1 MLKTLAKLPLGERI
15 TYFDTR
21 VLPLHAMLGSVGHA
35 RETSPRYDWDGVK
48 RGRQEFVLFQYT
60 ISGEGRLR
68 VGGEEHA
75 VRPGEAMLLHF
86 PAENRYWLPS
96 ATDGSHWQFIYL
108 CLHGREVM
116 RLWPGAEKGHG
127 VLARLAADSAPVT
140 LATEIVRDA
149 LAGKVDTPFAGSAL
163 AYEWLMTLLAAVP
176 PRERPSPHAA
186 ALERAR
192 RHAEVHFAEP
202 LGVDDLAKVAGFS
215 RFHFTRLFTAHVGTS
230 PTAWLVELRVKEAA
244 RLLRETRLSLK
255 EIAVRCGFKDA
266 GYLGKVF
273 LARTGQPPGSY
284 RRSGV

>member
-1 MLKTLAKLPLGERI
+1 MLKQLTRLPLLERI

-21 VLPLHAMLGSVGHA
+21 PLPLHAMLGSLGHA
-35 RETSPRYDWDGVK
+35 RETKQRYDWDGLK
-48 RGRQEFVLFQYT
+48 RGRAEFVLFQYT
-60 ISGEGRLR
+60 LSGAGRLR
-68 VGGEEHA
+68 VGGVEHE
-75 VRPGEAMLLHF
+75 VTPGTAMLLHF
-86 PAENRYWLPS
+86 PAENRYWLPAS
-96 ATDGSHWQFIYL
+96 SDHWEFIYL

-116 RLWPGAEKGHG
+116 RLWSKIEKGHG
-127 VLARLAADSAPVT
+127 ALTTLAADSAPVKQT
-140 LATEIVRDA
+140 AEILRIAAD
-149 LAGKVDTPFAGSAL
+149 GKLGSPFAASAL
-163 AYEWLMTLLAAVP
+163 AYQWLMMLLDAAP
-176 PRERPSPHAA
+176 KNEKASPHSE

-192 RHAEVHFAEP
+192 RYAEEHFVEP

-215 RFHFTRLFTAHVGTS
+215 RFHFTRLFTAHVGSS

>member
-1 MLKTLAKLPLGERI
+1 MNALTALAKVPLGERI

-35 RETSPRYDWDGVK
+35 KETTTRYDWDGLK

-60 ISGEGRLR
+60 ISGEGRMR
-68 VGGEEHA
+68 VGGVEHV
-75 VRPGEAMLLHF
+75 VRPGTAMLLHF
-86 PAENRYWLPS
+86 PAENRYWLPAS
-96 ATDGSHWQFIYL
+96 SSQWEFIYL

-116 RLWPGAEKGHG
+116 RLWPGVEKGHG
-127 VLARLAADSAPVT
+127 VLAALAPDAPPVKR
-140 LATEIVRDA
+140 AAEIVRVV
-149 LAGKVDTPFAGSAL
+149 LAGEVDSAFAGSAL
-163 AYEWLMTLLAAVP
+163 AYEWLMLMLAAVP
-176 PRERPSPHAA
+176 PGDRGSPHGA

-192 RHAEVHFAEP
+192 RYAEVHFAEP

-215 RFHFTRLFTAHVGTS
+215 RFHFTRLFTAHVGSS